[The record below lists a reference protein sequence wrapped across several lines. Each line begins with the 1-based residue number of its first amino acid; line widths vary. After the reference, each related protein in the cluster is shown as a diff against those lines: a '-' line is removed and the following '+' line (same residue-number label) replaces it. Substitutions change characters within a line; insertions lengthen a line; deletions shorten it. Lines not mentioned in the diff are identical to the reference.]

1 MTTKND
7 IFPGKIFGRWT
18 VLKKSEPKH
27 SQCKWLCLCV
37 CGSEKTVYASFLR
50 NGISTSC
57 GCFRKEQVIKAK
69 TIHGHAKNTIRN
81 PTYRSWE
88 SMKNRVFSDSY
99 KGKKYYKDLG
109 VVMCNE
115 WLDFTNFLKYMGE
128 RPIGTTLDRINPFG
142 NYEPNNCRWADA
154 KTQANN
160 KRNQIAKL

>member
-1 MTTKND
+1 
-7 IFPGKIFGRWT
+7 
-18 VLKKSEPKH
+18 
-27 SQCKWLCLCV
+27 
-37 CGSEKTVYASFLR
+37 
-50 NGISTSC
+50 
-57 GCFRKEQVIKAK
+57 
-69 TIHGHAKNTIRN
+69 
-81 PTYRSWE
+81 
-88 SMKNRVFSDSY
+88 MKNRVFSDNY

-115 WLDFTNFLKYMGE
+115 WLDFTNFLKDMGE